1 MLTKADSSSDS
12 HPTANGGG
20 SLDLDEYRAFVTGE
34 LLASSRM
41 LALCHGNA
49 SAEQATETRPRRP
62 TRPRHGP

>member
-1 MLTKADSSSDS
+1 MRRPHILDYYREVVES
-12 HPTANGGG
+12 G

-49 SAEQATETRPRRP
+49 SAEQATETRPRHP